1 MTEKCWRTGQL
12 KLEFIIS
19 ECMISM
25 QNQTFVMIYSS
36 YFIQDYLEQM
46 TSTQRARS
54 KVLILCSCVHAEI
67 LSEAIQG
74 FCISPLPGWYLRPR
88 LTKGSSAC
96 PSVSLGCGC
105 VPGWEMAQ
113 FPGEAVQSFPAWGV
127 HLWMLEKVVS

>member
-46 TSTQRARS
+46 TSTPRARS

-67 LSEAIQG
+67 LSE
-74 FCISPLPGWYLRPR
+74 RN
-88 LTKGSSAC
+88 
-96 PSVSLGCGC
+96 
-105 VPGWEMAQ
+105 
-113 FPGEAVQSFPAWGV
+113 
-127 HLWMLEKVVS
+127 